1 MPVPV
6 RVRILL
12 GTPAAFAPATG
23 RDVPEI
29 PIALDYFVL
38 RAAGMGSPVLEV
50 LPALRGAER
59 PPDPEEAPEVL
70 FAVES
75 GRPLILPLGS
85 TDLGKLPLELG
96 PSVASW
102 TLGGSSSTAGSF
114 DFVSFIIL
122 PPYAVGVSFTRGEGD
137 GSSLTICGDEAAVG
151 SDCLGAI
158 VSTGGSGGS
167 STTFGSIS
175 GD

>member
-1 MPVPV
+1 MPVPAPV

-12 GTPAAFAPATG
+12 GTPAAFAPTTG
-23 RDVPEI
+23 RDIPEI

-38 RAAGMGSPVLEV
+38 RAAAPGSAPLE
-50 LPALRGAER
+50 LLAA
-59 PPDPEEAPEVL
+59 DPEEAPEAL
-70 FAVES
+70 FAVEG